1 MLIFKIKQLFTEAEY
16 PAQDTKLVGMLR
28 SLSMSVLTKLPETSL
43 LYSRC
48 DQHIDRRD

>member
-28 SLSMSVLTKLPETSL
+28 RLSMSVLTKLPRPLFFTPDVTST
-43 LYSRC
+43 
-48 DQHIDRRD
+48 